1 MGESFD
7 LPDSL
12 GLTDQR
18 GQSYPSLVALM
29 QRLLAPDGC
38 PWDREQSFES
48 LRRYVLEEACEVI
61 DAVDSGDPAALK
73 DEKVREY
80 REKFANPYAAAER
93 GYIDEVIEPRDTRRR
108 LIQALEVLHTKRD
121 VNPPKKHG
129 NIPL

>member
-1 MGESFD
+1 VMSSKHIRGDVNFAFPTAEIAVMG
-7 LPDSL
+7 
-12 GLTDQR
+12 
-18 GQSYPSLVALM
+18 
-29 QRLLAPDGC
+29 PDGAVNILYR
-38 PWDREQSFES
+38 RE
-48 LRRYVLEEACEVI
+48 
-61 DAVDSGDPAALK
+61 VDGATDPAALK